1 MDQVL
6 GGIVMGN
13 SPEISA
19 VVPNGLFALSV
30 ETSEQVLK
38 ECAWHKFRVGV
49 NAARERE
56 GVMGACPQST
66 RSVKRLYWQCVRVHC
81 ILPAGK

>member
-1 MDQVL
+1 
-6 GGIVMGN
+6 MGN

-38 ECAWHKFRVGV
+38 EK
-49 NAARERE
+49 N
-56 GVMGACPQST
+56 
-66 RSVKRLYWQCVRVHC
+66 VHG
-81 ILPAGK
+81 ISSEWE